1 MGEFMI
7 EVVQKLIKLN
17 KTIST
22 MESCTGGMLA
32 STITNVEGSSEIFKF
47 GAVTYSNEY
56 KIKLGVNIDVIDK
69 YSVYSKEVSDEM
81 SACICR
87 YTNSSYGVGITGKLN
102 RIDINND
109 YGPSNIVYISIYDSD
124 LNKFYNQTVTVS
136 SSNIEENK
144 KAVIKII
151 IDMLK
156 NIIK

>member
-1 MGEFMI
+1 
-7 EVVQKLIKLN
+7 
-17 KTIST
+17 
-22 MESCTGGMLA
+22 
-32 STITNVEGSSEIFKF
+32 
-47 GAVTYSNEY
+47 
-56 KIKLGVNIDVIDK
+56 
-69 YSVYSKEVSDEM
+69 M

-136 SSNIEENK
+136 SSNREENK